1 MVKLELEHDSQCKHI
16 QLTFDTKLLLEKEK
30 YESAL
35 KLVNVGVEK
44 ERKISNQKYNSLEDN
59 YSKKMAKERKDAESQ
74 RKDIMSEHDNEI
86 KKLKGI
92 PKQDLGSHLGT
103 VDRPDCNLASSTKH
117 GLPKV

>member
-1 MVKLELEHDSQCKHI
+1 
-16 QLTFDTKLLLEKEK
+16 
-30 YESAL
+30 
-35 KLVNVGVEK
+35 
-44 ERKISNQKYNSLEDN
+44 
-59 YSKKMAKERKDAESQ
+59 MAKERKDAESQRKDIMSEHAKKMANERMDAKSQ